1 MIVCPNCRH
10 QELVGALF
18 CSNCGAQ
25 LTFASDEAPTTT
37 IYDSAQAGVVLGTK
51 KPLPPFPPASNDS
64 RVFIH
69 FIDTGDILPLGNRE
83 EVTLGRISQGQ
94 PVVPEIDLTP
104 YNAYEA
110 GVSRLHA
117 AIHIQPEKVSLVDLG
132 SANGT
137 RVNGK
142 KINPHTPVVVQH
154 GDVLTLGKL
163 KIQMLIRS

>member
-10 QELVGALF
+10 QELVGALY

-25 LTFASDEAPTTT
+25 LAYNHDEAPTTT
-37 IYDSAQAGVVLGTK
+37 IYDTAQAGVVLGTK
-51 KPLPPFPPASNDS
+51 RPLPPFPPTSNDS

-69 FIDTGDILPLGNRE
+69 FVDTGDILPLSDQE
-83 EVTLGRISQGQ
+83 EITLGRISQGQ

-104 YNAYEA
+104 FHAYEA

-117 AIHIQPEKVSLVDLG
+117 AIRVGPGKVSLIDLG

-137 RVNGK
+137 RLNGR

-154 GDVLTLGKL
+154 GDVLTLE
-163 KIQMLIRS
+163 S